1 MAEVDAHGVLTFRLE
16 NMTADLRR
24 IGEKAEHIEQPGLPG
39 GPACGDG
46 QRPLD
51 LGLQHV
57 AQQIVDVFV
66 MVIKGIARQPAV
78 LDDIADGDLVQ
89 RLDGQKCPERLG
101 DGALGDLLLS
111 SGLSFPCRAASG
123 CSGKFLHSTAF
134 SVAHELKFFNF
145 GREKQHFPL
154 RIHRLRGMGERRYTA
169 TWNKTFSSRCCR
181 WAGTLTGTLGG
192 ILTSARLTNYRIEQL
207 EKKVD
212 RHNGFGERIPVLEDR
227 VTAISHRMDCL
238 EGGKT

>member
-1 MAEVDAHGVLTFRLE
+1 MVSHEA
-16 NMTADLRR
+16 
-24 IGEKAEHIEQPGLPG
+24 P
-39 GPACGDG
+39 PAGTDSA
-46 QRPLD
+46 RSD

-101 DGALGDLLLS
+101 DGALGDLLLHPDS
-111 SGLSFPCRAASG
+111 PFRAAAASG
-123 CSGKFLHSTAF
+123 CDGKFLHSTAF

-145 GREKQHFPL
+145 GRKKQRSPL

-169 TWNKTFSSRCCR
+169 TWNTTFSLRCCR
-181 WAGTLTGTLGG
+181 WP
-192 ILTSARLTNYRIEQL
+192 
-207 EKKVD
+207 
-212 RHNGFGERIPVLEDR
+212 ER
-227 VTAISHRMDCL
+227 
-238 EGGKT
+238 